1 MVRMDPTILFW
12 TGGHSREAL
21 THSFRVREHG
31 EHYFSDFLG
40 PGSPV
45 TWKNH
50 RGISAYRRRLAREGR
65 AGDRKQ
71 ERHARRIPRL
81 SGQIFLF
88 SELGS
93 RDQEYST
100 RFRTGPS
107 HSKHGLPSI
116 IENRVEQKTG

>member
-1 MVRMDPTILFW
+1 MAPTLLFL
-12 TGGHSREAL
+12 TGRLSREIL
-21 THSFRVREHG
+21 SHSLRIRGHG

-45 TWKNH
+45 PWKNH
-50 RGISAYRRRLAREGR
+50 RGISAYRRSLARESR

-71 ERHARRIPRL
+71 ERHARRLPRF
-81 SGQIFLF
+81 SGQISLF

-100 RFRTGPS
+100 RFRRSEEHTS
-107 HSKHGLPSI
+107 ELQSL
-116 IENRVEQKTG
+116 